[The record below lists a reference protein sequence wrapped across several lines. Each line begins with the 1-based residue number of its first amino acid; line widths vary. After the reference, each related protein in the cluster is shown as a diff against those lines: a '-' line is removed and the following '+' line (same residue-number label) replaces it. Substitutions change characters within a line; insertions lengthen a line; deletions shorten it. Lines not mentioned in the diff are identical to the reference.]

1 MAMTGMRVMTTE
13 LGLLEQTPPEAV
25 SRQRAR
31 GLRALLRRAPR
42 RQRTGLV
49 EAAHWAFGAGGG
61 AAFGTLPRTLRHRRW
76 AGPLYGLVVWLGFEL
91 GIAPALKLTQSK
103 RLRPIDRL
111 ALAADHLLYGVVIS
125 EPRRTR
131 EARWMGDAAKSGN
144 SARPDGLSPPKGD
157 DMESEERKIGETHPD
172 EPRGNGETTSEPSE
186 PAQRDDKPR
195 PAESKPS
202 DESEEQAQ
210 RATDDGMSK
219 RTEGRA

>member
-103 RLRPIDRL
+103 RLRPIDRVLWVLLSTVWPQWRQGRADRHARHGSALASARVRRLL
-111 ALAADHLLYGVVIS
+111 ALEFATPS
-125 EPRRTR
+125 RR
-131 EARWMGDAAKSGN
+131 
-144 SARPDGLSPPKGD
+144 SAGL
-157 DMESEERKIGETHPD
+157 
-172 EPRGNGETTSEPSE
+172 
-186 PAQRDDKPR
+186 
-195 PAESKPS
+195 
-202 DESEEQAQ
+202 
-210 RATDDGMSK
+210 
-219 RTEGRA
+219 GR